1 MKDKLQYPTLAIQLV
16 NPQGMPYDMPDDW
29 LDTVVSIAS
38 MINAKYKIGV
48 DTVYGTA
55 SRKGFEILSEECTK
69 EE

>member
-1 MKDKLQYPTLAIQLV
+1 MTDKLEYPTLAIQLV
-16 NPQGMPYDMPDDW
+16 NPQCMPYDMPDDW
-29 LDTVVSIAS
+29 METVVSIAA

-55 SRKGFEILSEECTK
+55 SREGFDILSEECGK

>member
-16 NPQGMPYDMPDDW
+16 TPQGMPYDMPDDW
-29 LDTVVSIAS
+29 METVVSIAA
-38 MINAKYKIGV
+38 MINAKYNIGV

-55 SRKGFEILSEECTK
+55 SREGFEILSEECGK